1 MGAQVTP
8 PVRGRPKPPR
18 RKLVARRTLAL
29 AVLLGV
35 LAFVAWLGA
44 LALGAARE
52 SAPPPPATT
61 APPPPDPLRIVF
73 PEGFTI
79 DQMAERITAV
89 NAIARE
95 RRNVRPR
102 LRAAEYLRL
111 TRRSRLPGELAGDGK
126 RRILEGFLFPATYE
140 FLPETTTAQLI
151 NKQIVAFEKAWAKVD
166 LAYAKSKNLT
176 AYDVLIIASMV
187 EKETLAPEERPLV
200 AAVIYNRLKAGMT
213 LGIDATL
220 RYGLDIPPTE
230 SIRQSQLESDNPY
243 NTRCAGCTGL
253 PPTPIANPGL
263 ASLQAGAHPAKVDYL
278 FFARNPDKQ
287 THFFTA
293 NEAEFLRFLAEHG
306 YGG

>member
-1 MGAQVTP
+1 M
-8 PVRGRPKPPR
+8 
-18 RKLVARRTLAL
+18 

-44 LALGAARE
+44 LALGAVRE
-52 SAPPPPATT
+52 STPPPPATT

-111 TRRSRLPGELAGDGK
+111 TRRSRLPGEFAGDGR

-151 NKQIVAFEKAWAKVD
+151 NKQIVAFHKAWAKVD

-253 PPTPIANPGL
+253 PPTPIASPGR
-263 ASLQAGAHPAKVDYL
+263 ASLQAAAHPAKVDYL